1 MSVTQ
6 GQKFHTDDAN
16 RCLHNTSGCHG
27 VPNINLSNF
36 TCLLVNFSAV
46 LCSSAN
52 ELQWNSNAT
61 SREDYFPQILT
72 VLLEIFRVYIW
83 PLWPFVSC
91 LSFINKSLNTV
102 TTPSTNQHFWPHSGQ
117 ILHHQYGTS
126 VAESQTFLCTKRPQ
140 QQRARRNR
148 CFCRLIHQINYYC
161 VLTALPRTINNYSQK
176 SR

>member
-16 RCLHNTSGCHG
+16 RCLHNKSGCHG

-83 PLWPFVSC
+83 PLWPFV
-91 LSFINKSLNTV
+91 LSVIHKEEPKHCNYSVDQSALLTG
-102 TTPSTNQHFWPHSGQ
+102 FW
-117 ILHHQYGTS
+117 IDFTS
-126 VAESQTFLCTKRPQ
+126 SVW
-140 QQRARRNR
+140 N
-148 CFCRLIHQINYYC
+148 FCRWVADVSPCETSPAAKSEKKQMFMQANSSNKLLLCINSI
-161 VLTALPRTINNYSQK
+161 TQDN
-176 SR
+176 